1 MRNLCEDILIMSE
14 PKFTKGE
21 WFVLEN
27 DMLIQI
33 CVNNIN
39 NTDERY
45 NLDIASVN
53 NDYPSS
59 FEDAKANAQLISAAP
74 DLLEAC
80 EFLVGLVREGN
91 PSAQKTMAVM
101 AIAKKAIAKAKG
113 ENL

>member
-1 MRNLCEDILIMSE
+1 MSE

-80 EFLVGLVREGN
+80 ELAWATIKSLKAAAGIPNEQFSVEPKL
-91 PSAQKTMAVM
+91 
-101 AIAKKAIAKAKG
+101 KKAIAKAKG